1 MDGIGPASASL
12 PPVGLP
18 AGGMPAEVAPAGPG
32 PGRIAELTG
41 QIAGDQALIGSAH
54 HTMVQGQV
62 TAAVNGMSAEGEAF
76 LHMVVALLALHALLG
91 GDDEDGDRNALAAM
105 ALLFVAS
112 QMGNGQG
119 MAHAAG
125 GLATSTT
132 TAASYTAT
140 GAATMPMA
148 QSGALL
154 NVTA

>member
-18 AGGMPAEVAPAGPG
+18 AGAMPAANADAGSA

-62 TAAVNGMSAEGEAF
+62 TASVNGMSAEGEAF
-76 LHMVVALLALHALLG
+76 LHMAIALLALHALLG
-91 GDDEDGDRNALAAM
+91 GDDEDGDRNTLAAM
-105 ALLFVAS
+105 ALLFAAS

-119 MAHAAG
+119 MTEAAG
-125 GLATSTT
+125 DLGASTT
-132 TAASYTAT
+132 PGASYTAT
-140 GAATMPMA
+140 GAATMPMTP
-148 QSGALL
+148 SGSLL